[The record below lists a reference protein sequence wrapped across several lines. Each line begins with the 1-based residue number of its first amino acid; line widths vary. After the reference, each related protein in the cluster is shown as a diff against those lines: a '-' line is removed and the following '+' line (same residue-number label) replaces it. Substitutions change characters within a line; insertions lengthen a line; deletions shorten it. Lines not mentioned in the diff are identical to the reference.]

1 MIFMNTIYIKLFLI
15 AIIVILSIAVT
26 MLFVSY
32 TKSVSNQPMIIT
44 YVEPINST
52 NIISFSSST
61 GQSTQSTP

>member
-61 GQSTQSTP
+61 GQSTQSAP